1 MWCHRWHYLWKHTAV
16 VVSYCQVNWQ
26 LIVCQELFRFPK
38 IQVIK
43 IRVAIHAH
51 DTLNIVVNSYLL
63 TVLVAATL
71 WLVGPEIKSV
81 EEARKLQ
88 CRKILCLQ
96 PERYYDTFTSVY
108 SWCDGLFIKSY
119 LPICSHSRTLLIVI
133 STCPVVYFL
142 MSPVWQTKCWRI
154 CISHAMILK

>member
-16 VVSYCQVNWQ
+16 VVSYCVVSWQ
-26 LIVCQELFRFPK
+26 LTVCQELFRFPK
-38 IQVIK
+38 NTSYQDQCAIQ
-43 IRVAIHAH
+43 AH
-51 DTLNIVVNSYLL
+51 DTLNIVVNSYLY
-63 TVLVAATL
+63 TVLFAATL

-88 CRKILCLQ
+88 CRKILRLQ
-96 PERYYDTFTSVY
+96 LERYYDTFALVY

-119 LPICSHSRTLLIVI
+119 LPICSHSRTFLTVI

-142 MSPVWQTKCWRI
+142 TSPVWQTKYWRI